1 MALSQ
6 TTVIERLRVLAA
18 TVTGIQAAYAP
29 TVEAPESGG
38 IPPSASFTF
47 PCAIMLPG
55 RTIEYLLSN
64 GRHRHTYEVRILV
77 IAGAGMV
84 PETAY
89 VAAPM
94 PDRFLELMV
103 GNVTAGG
110 RANSVVFRE
119 GTGMAGIEWG
129 GIDYTGYELTLEVS
143 ETADATP
150 ATGS

>member
-38 IPPSASFTF
+38 IPPSTSFTY
-47 PCAIMLPG
+47 PCVIILPG
-55 RTIEYLLSN
+55 RTIEYLLVN
-64 GRHRHTYEVRILV
+64 GRHRHTYEVRVLV
-77 IAGAGMV
+77 IAGAGLI
-84 PETAY
+84 PENAY

-94 PDRFLELMV
+94 PDRFIELMP
-103 GNVTAGG
+103 GNVTAGS
-110 RANSVVFRE
+110 RANYVLFKQC
-119 GTGMAGIEWG
+119 TGMAGIEWG
-129 GIDYTGYELTLEVS
+129 GIDYTGFEITLEVS
-143 ETADATP
+143 ETASATL